1 MKTVGLIGGMSWES
15 SLTYYQRI
23 NQQIKQ
29 RKGGLHSAPLILY
42 SVDFA
47 HIAELQHNNDWQ
59 QLADYLASVG
69 ESLEKAGA
77 DALAICTNTM
87 HKVAPQIANVVRIP
101 LLHIGDALIA
111 ESRAREFSRLGL
123 LGTAFTMEQGFLRD
137 HLTAGGL
144 SVLVPETAGRQDVHR
159 VIYEELCQGIIR
171 KESLSRYLQIIE
183 NLKAAGAEAIILGC
197 TEIGLLVTAEDSALP
212 VLDTALLHADSVADF
227 ILSE

>member
-1 MKTVGLIGGMSWES
+1 
-15 SLTYYQRI
+15 
-23 NQQIKQ
+23 
-29 RKGGLHSAPLILY
+29 
-42 SVDFA
+42 
-47 HIAELQHNNDWQ
+47 
-59 QLADYLASVG
+59 
-69 ESLEKAGA
+69 
-77 DALAICTNTM
+77 
-87 HKVAPQIANVVRIP
+87 
-101 LLHIGDALIA
+101 
-111 ESRAREFSRLGL
+111 FSRLGL

-144 SVLVPETAGRQDVHR
+144 SVLVPETAERQDVHR